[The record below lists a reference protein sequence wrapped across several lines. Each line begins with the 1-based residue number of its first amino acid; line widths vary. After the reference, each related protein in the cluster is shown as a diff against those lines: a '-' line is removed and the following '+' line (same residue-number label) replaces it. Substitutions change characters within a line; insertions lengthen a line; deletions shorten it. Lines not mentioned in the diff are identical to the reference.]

1 MVMVKRFEVAQHC
14 CFLVKIFLVAIWPLN
29 PVSRREWW
37 RSSLTALNEN
47 VIARFPDALPG
58 VHCLLVGGSREQRFC
73 QTTQP
78 GPIVFQ
84 DRVGLPILLENDGGL
99 ALRVKDHLSE
109 TRVVLLFEG
118 RTDLLLVI

>member
-1 MVMVKRFEVAQHC
+1 MVMVKRFEAAQHC

-58 VHCLLVGGSREQRFC
+58 VHCLLVGGTREQRFC
-73 QTTQP
+73 QTTQT

-84 DRVGLPILLENDGGL
+84 DRVGLPLLLENDGGL

-109 TRVVLLFEG
+109 RRVVLLFEG

>member
-1 MVMVKRFEVAQHC
+1 MVKRFEAAQHC

-29 PVSRREWW
+29 PVSCREWW
-37 RSSLTALNEN
+37 RSSLTALNED
-47 VIARFPDALPG
+47 VIARFPDALPR
-58 VHCLLVGGSREQRFC
+58 VHSFLVVGSREQRFC

-99 ALRVKDHLSE
+99 GLRVKDHLSKR
-109 TRVVLLFEG
+109 RVVLLVE
-118 RTDLLLVI
+118 RTTDLLLVI